1 MAYRLQFRRDTFGEW
16 ERVNPVLA
24 DAEVGF
30 IKQRGSSLYKIGE
43 AWTQEELDE
52 MATRGITLDPLY
64 HVAGGMKR
72 WNDLPTFGFNGNIS
86 QTLVSGADG
95 DDVTSV
101 LNKKVVIEEI
111 ARIWEALG
119 VNEDDDETFEQK
131 TNKALEDHKKI
142 LDTLQEFADE
152 YGPVVDELVENVD
165 KHEKALYDWEE
176 EVDSDE
182 TDPETGEPIKKT
194 ITHKGLIT
202 QFEEYKAG
210 MKEMH
215 QIMPEKGYMDA
226 NNNHIVGFDE
236 ITDFSQYKEGTLF
249 FNYETPKVEEEE

>member
-1 MAYRLQFRRDTFGEW
+1 MRRGH
-16 ERVNPVLA
+16 R
-24 DAEVGF
+24 
-30 IKQRGSSLYKIGE
+30 
-43 AWTQEELDE
+43 EELDD
-52 MATRGITLDPLY
+52 MAARGIALDPLY

-72 WNDLPTFGFNGNIS
+72 GMTFLHSDLTAIFHKHLF
-86 QTLVSGADG
+86 QEQMEMMLHQFF
-95 DDVTSV
+95 
-101 LNKKVVIEEI
+101 NKKVVIDEI

-152 YGPVVDELVENVD
+152 YGPIVDELVENVD

-182 TDPETGEPIKKT
+182 TDPETGEPIKET

-202 QFEEYKAG
+202 QFEEYKAE

-236 ITDFSQYKEGTLF
+236 ITDFHSTKRVHCSSTTKHLKLRKRNKVLRYVYYKGW
-249 FNYETPKVEEEE
+249 